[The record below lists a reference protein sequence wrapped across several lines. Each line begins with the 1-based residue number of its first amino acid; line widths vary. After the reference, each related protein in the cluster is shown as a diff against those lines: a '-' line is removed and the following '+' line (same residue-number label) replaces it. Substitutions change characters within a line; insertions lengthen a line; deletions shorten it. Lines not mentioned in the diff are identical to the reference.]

1 MSIIK
6 GKVGTGETDYK
17 NSPRILLDVN
27 ISDRTDMLDSIKSRV
42 DILIKT
48 QDNENYKIYNGETG
62 PDNDN
67 RDYTPRSIDS
77 NDVINIFSNKI
88 TSAYQYQRIEKTDFD
103 FSILTIAPTDDMEPS
118 VDIIVKTE
126 YDNIYVYRYFK
137 DNYEPTTLSIL
148 SRNEVDDANFD
159 ISNFDETHFQY
170 EIDSNNNT
178 ITLIPI
184 NTTSE
189 ETPITTKFR
198 LYSSDTGKT
207 VDVYVFAYIEYYKCY
222 TSRTLDKI
230 ESNAKCYTS
239 RTLDKTE
246 Q

>member
-6 GKVGTGETDYK
+6 GKVGTGETNYE

-27 ISDRTDMLDSIKSRV
+27 ISDRTDMLESIKSRI
-42 DILIKT
+42 DILINT
-48 QDNENYKIYNGETG
+48 QDNENYKIYNGETN
-62 PDNDN
+62 PDNNN

-77 NDVINIFSNKI
+77 NDVINLFGNKI

-103 FSILTIAPTDDMEPS
+103 FSILTIVPTDN
-118 VDIIVKTE
+118 IIVKTE

-137 DNYEPTTLSIL
+137 DNYEPIILSIL
-148 SRNEVDDANFD
+148 SRNEVDDANFE
-159 ISNFDETHFQY
+159 INNFDETYFRY
-170 EIDSNNNT
+170 EIDNNNNT
-178 ITLIPI
+178 ISLTPI

-189 ETPITTKFR
+189 ETSITTKFR

-222 TSRTLDKI
+222 TSRTLDIIK
-230 ESNAKCYTS
+230 SNAKCYTS
-239 RTLDKTE
+239 RTLDKIE

>member
-62 PDNDN
+62 PNNDN

-77 NDVINIFSNKI
+77 NDVINLFGNKI

-103 FSILTIAPTDDMEPS
+103 FSTLTIVPTD
-118 VDIIVKTE
+118 DIIVKTE

-137 DNYEPTTLSIL
+137 DSYEPIILSIL
-148 SRNEVDDANFD
+148 SRSEVDDANFE
-159 ISNFDETHFQY
+159 ISNFDETYFQY
-170 EIDSNNNT
+170 EIDTNNNT
-178 ITLIPI
+178 ISLTPI
-184 NTTSE
+184 NVNSE
-189 ETPITTKFR
+189 ETTITTKFK

-222 TSRTLDKI
+222 TSRTLDI
-230 ESNAKCYTS
+230 TESNAKCYTS
-239 RTLDKTE
+239 RTLDKIE